1 MKRQI
6 RFVWVFAFLFL
17 SVLTIVPP
25 VSAYERPTAGEVR
38 EVQDK
43 INEGNR
49 VREDFIRK
57 VQEMAAAREAGD
69 TERTRRLVSEA
80 LELLN
85 RFKRLRQEAIEL
97 ADRYYNPDNS
107 NVNGEPQYDI
117 GVRGEGVAYP
127 DGTVR
132 IGERAFTTAGLL
144 ATTKLHEFTHADQ
157 AAENRWPITGKG
169 VNIAECEAYDRELEN
184 AEASGLTGEQIAEIE
199 RRRNDNHYNAL
210 SESNQREV
218 DRGNYN
224 THVMV
229 PLRDAIRYGFA
240 SVVFMGT
247 GRAAGTIFK
256 LQVTRTTPDPFTLE
270 IDLGTPLSP
279 GVDGVQNMMVG
290 EEVNVR
296 LKEKVTVIDVPGYCL
311 DPELIPP
318 PTDQQIEEQGLPRPG
333 WQVENPWEYPG
344 RCQAPAG
351 IIRAGNELSG
361 TGKFHTDMPKTKYR
375 ETVIQRALWYNAK
388 PGTFNKERLK
398 SDLEEQV
405 KAGGGKQTPEQIE
418 KLTDNLWE
426 DIDLT
431 LKKAKPGTKR

>member
-6 RFVWVFAFLFL
+6 RFFWVFAFLFL
-17 SVLTIVPP
+17 LVLTIVPP
-25 VSAYERPTAGEVR
+25 VSAYERPTASQVQ

-49 VREDFIRK
+49 VKENFIRK
-57 VQEMAAAREAGD
+57 AEEAAAAMEAGD
-69 TERTRRLVSEA
+69 TERARRLESEA
-80 LELLN
+80 LELWN

-117 GVRGEGVAYP
+117 GVRGEGAAYP

-132 IGERAFTTAGLL
+132 IGESAFTTSGWL

-169 VNIAECEAYDRELEN
+169 SNIAECEAYDRELEN
-184 AEASGLTGEQIAEIE
+184 AEESGLTREQIAEIE
-199 RRRNDNHYNAL
+199 RRRNNNHYNPL
-210 SESNQREV
+210 SDSNQREV

-240 SVVFMGT
+240 TVVFMGT

-256 LQVTRTTPDPFTLE
+256 LQVTRTTPDPYTLE

-279 GVDGVQNMMVG
+279 GVEGVQDMMVG
-290 EEVNVR
+290 EEVIVR

-318 PTDQQIEEQGLPRPG
+318 PTDQQVEEQGLPRPV
-333 WQVENPWEYPG
+333 WQVENPWEYPE
-344 RCQAPAG
+344 RYQVPAG

-361 TGKFHTDMPKTKYR
+361 TGKFHTDMPKVKYR
-375 ETVIQRALWYNAK
+375 ETVIQRALWYNAN

-405 KAGGGKQTPEQIE
+405 KASGGKQTPEQVE

-431 LKKAKPGTKR
+431 LKKAGPGTKR